1 MYKLAVKESLDKQF
15 KKLKKKDREMLM
27 LIDRKVQ
34 EILDDPYRFK
44 PLRKPLQKKRRVHVG
59 RSFVLIYEI
68 NEEEK
73 IVALLDFDHHDNI
86 YKTQLQQKI
95 PAETCN
101 ECGKNIIP
109 VRLQGK
115 LREVPQ
121 KARRKKLVD
130 MEDTAHDNILLKL
143 ADPIHWNLMAD

>member
-1 MYKLAVKESLDKQF
+1 MYKLAVKESLDKKF
-15 KKLKKKDREMLM
+15 KKLKKKDREILM

-73 IVALLDFDHHDNI
+73 IVTLLDFDHHDNI
-86 YKTQLQQKI
+86 YKT
-95 PAETCN
+95 
-101 ECGKNIIP
+101 
-109 VRLQGK
+109 
-115 LREVPQ
+115 
-121 KARRKKLVD
+121 
-130 MEDTAHDNILLKL
+130 
-143 ADPIHWNLMAD
+143 